1 MATAALDSLLD
12 AFSQITDPRDRRGV
26 RHPFAGILALVFLG
40 LLGRMTEFA
49 VIHRWARRHWAVL
62 QGPLGF
68 TRSEPPCD
76 TTLERTLARFSLAEF
91 QTAFGHWLQHVLSD
105 REGLVAAVDG
115 KTCKQGRRSD
125 GNPVQMLNVFAHDVQ
140 VCLGQW
146 PLAGDKSTEPTMLKA
161 HLTELFAAHPALWLL
176 TGDALYCQRNLAE
189 IVVESK
195 HHYLF
200 QLKGNQPDILDAAQ
214 VCFANADEQPPAA
227 ETREKRGAR
236 STYVVFGST
245 WTPPTGSV
253 SGWVLPVAGCL
264 SESIA
269 APEYP
274 VTRRPAKRATSSQA
288 LRRKRSRPSE
298 YSR

>member
-1 MATAALDSLLD
+1 MVTATLDSLLD
-12 AFSQITDPRDRRGV
+12 AFSQVTDPRDRRGV

-49 VIHRWARRHWAVL
+49 VICRWARRHWTIL

-68 TRSEPPCD
+68 TRPEPPCD
-76 TTLERTLARFSLAEF
+76 TTLERTLAHFSLAEF
-91 QTAFGHWLQHVLSD
+91 QTAFGQWLQHVLAD
-105 REGLVAAVDG
+105 QEGLVAAVDG
-115 KTCKQGRRSD
+115 KTYKQGKQAD
-125 GNPVQMLNVFAHDVQ
+125 GHPVQMLNVFAHDVQ

-161 HLTELFAAHPALWLL
+161 HLAELFAAYPALWLL

-200 QLKGNQPDILDAAQ
+200 QLKANQPDILDAAQ
-214 VCFANADEQPPAA
+214 ACFATADEQPPDA

-236 STYVVFGST
+236 SKYVVFGST
-245 WTPPTGSV
+245 WTTPTGSV
-253 SGWVLPVAGCL
+253 SGWVLPVAECL
-264 SESIA
+264 SESTD
-269 APEYP
+269 APERP
-274 VTRRPAKRATSSQA
+274 MARRRTTRATPSPASH
-288 LRRKRSRPSE
+288 RNPSRPSDCF
-298 YSR
+298 R

>member
-1 MATAALDSLLD
+1 MATDTLGSLLD
-12 AFSQITDPRDRRGV
+12 AFSQVTDPRDRRGV
-26 RHPFAGILALVFLG
+26 RHPFAGILALVFLA
-40 LLGRMTEFA
+40 LLGRVTEFA
-49 VIHRWARRHWAVL
+49 AIRRWARRHWHLL
-62 QGPLGF
+62 QEPLGF
-68 TRSEPPCD
+68 ARPEPPCD

-91 QTAFGHWLQHVLSD
+91 QTAFGQWLQQVLAD

-115 KTCKQGRRSD
+115 KTCKQGKQAD
-125 GNPVQMLNVFAHDVQ
+125 GNPVQMLNVFAHDVR

-161 HLTELFAAHPALWLL
+161 HLAELFAAYPALWLL

-200 QLKGNQPDILDAAQ
+200 QLKANQPDILDAAQ
-214 VCFANADEQPPAA
+214 NCFATSDAQPPAA

-236 STYVVFGST
+236 SKCVVFGST
-245 WTPPTGSV
+245 WTAPNGSV

-264 SESIA
+264 SESTGEPGHPA
-269 APEYP
+269 A
-274 VTRRPAKRATSSQA
+274 RRRAKRATSSPA
-288 LRRKRSRPSE
+288 LRRKRSHPSDC
-298 YSR
+298 SH

>member
-1 MATAALDSLLD
+1 MVTATLESLLD
-12 AFSQITDPRDRRGV
+12 AFSQVTDPRDRRGI
-26 RHPFAGILALVFLG
+26 RHPFAGILTLVFLG

-49 VIHRWARRHWAVL
+49 VIRRWARRHWTLL

-68 TRSEPPCD
+68 TRPEPPCD

-91 QTAFGHWLQHVLSD
+91 QTAFGHWLQHVLAD

-115 KTCKQGRRSD
+115 KTCKQGKQLD

-161 HLTELFAAHPALWLL
+161 HLAELFAAYPALWLL

-189 IVVESK
+189 ILVESK

-200 QLKGNQPDILDAAQ
+200 QLKANQPDILDVAQ
-214 VCFANADEQPPAA
+214 TCFATADGQPPAA
-227 ETREKRGAR
+227 ETRKKGAHDR
-236 STYVVFGST
+236 H
-245 WTPPTGSV
+245 
-253 SGWVLPVAGCL
+253 
-264 SESIA
+264 
-269 APEYP
+269 
-274 VTRRPAKRATSSQA
+274 TSSLDRPGQ
-288 LRRKRSRPSE
+288 RRLGP
-298 YSR
+298 